1 MEKFNDELNE
11 DEEIKRIKRTST
23 IALVLVLI
31 ILSLLIGGIVFL
43 KSIFSPSKE
52 LINETESMDGKYK
65 IEAYLIYGGAT
76 TDWAVRCYLKI
87 DNKFGKK
94 VIYNDYHIKDSEMIW
109 EDNDTVYINGHK
121 IELPDGKYD
130 FRYD

>member
-52 LINETESMDGKYK
+52 LINQTECMDGKYK

-130 FRYD
+130 FRYE

>member
-1 MEKFNDELNE
+1 VEKFNDELNE

-52 LINETESMDGKYK
+52 LINQTESMDGKYK

>member
-52 LINETESMDGKYK
+52 LINQTESMDGKYK